1 MKTVIRSNYQ
11 QLLQLTDNDKNQGYW
26 EQNTS
31 IANNIKPLF
40 ASLLFDLEDAVNQ
53 SFEKFKA
60 PFPGMTTKIENGYRY
75 MKREPIDGD
84 IKQQTQAYLNILR
97 PMYPNLNH
105 YYHNILESFYF
116 PFFEEIDHML
126 QQEITFN
133 NAQKM
138 LNYIFNMYPKSFAY
152 QLDILLPHHQ
162 LHNDLE
168 NIYEQATGDKDTT
181 VIYDILI
188 GVWNKSLEMD
198 NELSKLSEQVKENDG
213 LKQIFQTVAPE
224 EILSE
229 LNNIQ
234 AGKKFKNDF
243 QHFLEEFGYKTM
255 SSRVLTDQTW
265 FENPSIPLTTISS
278 YVNSNIDVEQRF
290 QKAVESRETKY
301 SEVLNSIPE
310 GEKKEEFKQYYEW
323 ALNVSNID
331 DDHHFYMDEM
341 PTAKVRLCLLHLGDF
356 LVTEN
361 IIEDNQDIFYLYLD
375 ELETVLKKPESL
387 TKLIFERKVEYQN
400 NLSQEAPSSYG
411 TPPSHSE
418 NKMDIISERSSGN
431 TLNNEISTSEYIK
444 GLAGSKG
451 TYTGAVKIINNEEEF
466 NKLEDGDVLV
476 THMTTPAWSVL
487 FLRSG
492 AIVTNVGG
500 LLSHPGINAREY
512 QIPAVLGTKNA
523 TTELKDGDIVTVDGT
538 NGCVTLDEQA

>member
-1 MKTVIRSNYQ
+1 
-11 QLLQLTDNDKNQGYW
+11 
-26 EQNTS
+26 
-31 IANNIKPLF
+31 
-40 ASLLFDLEDAVNQ
+40 
-53 SFEKFKA
+53 
-60 PFPGMTTKIENGYRY
+60 
-75 MKREPIDGD
+75 
-84 IKQQTQAYLNILR
+84 
-97 PMYPNLNH
+97 
-105 YYHNILESFYF
+105 
-116 PFFEEIDHML
+116 
-126 QQEITFN
+126 
-133 NAQKM
+133 
-138 LNYIFNMYPKSFAY
+138 
-152 QLDILLPHHQ
+152 
-162 LHNDLE
+162 
-168 NIYEQATGDKDTT
+168 
-181 VIYDILI
+181 
-188 GVWNKSLEMD
+188 
-198 NELSKLSEQVKENDG
+198 
-213 LKQIFQTVAPE
+213 
-224 EILSE
+224 
-229 LNNIQ
+229 
-234 AGKKFKNDF
+234 
-243 QHFLEEFGYKTM
+243 
-255 SSRVLTDQTW
+255 
-265 FENPSIPLTTISS
+265 
-278 YVNSNIDVEQRF
+278 
-290 QKAVESRETKY
+290 
-301 SEVLNSIPE
+301 IPE

-400 NLSQEAPSSYG
+400 NLSLEAPSSYG